1 MASMSRPP
9 LAVTITHPE
18 RELFP
23 GEGITKLDLANY
35 YDSIAEFIL
44 PHLEGRPTTLVR
56 CPEGI
61 GSGVKRSCFFQKH
74 VAVGLPASVTR
85 VSVQEKEKVGE
96 YVVVDTVKTLLALV
110 QLGFLE
116 LHTSNAR
123 ADKLE
128 QPDRIVFDLD
138 PDEAVPWARVVDG
151 ARAVRE
157 RLSAL
162 GLESFLKTTGG
173 KGLHVVVPFVR
184 GPDWDSCAA
193 ASRAVVRLLEA
204 EDPSAYVTVMS
215 KEKRKGKIFLDY
227 LRNSRGATSV
237 AAYSVRA
244 RPGAPVSMPVAWEAL
259 EDPAFAPGAFTLHT
273 ALAFRKG
280 LKTDPWAAYA
290 ATKQRLSAAI
300 LKTLGVGKAS

>member
-1 MASMSRPP
+1 MSTGR
-9 LAVTITHPE
+9 LAVTISHPE

-23 GEGITKLDLANY
+23 GEGITKLDLARY
-35 YDSIAEFIL
+35 YDSVADFIL

-61 GSGVKRSCFFQKH
+61 GNGAKRSCFFQKH
-74 VAVGLPASVTR
+74 VAAGLPASVTR
-85 VSVQEKEKVGE
+85 VKVQEKEKVGE
-96 YVVVDTVKTLLALV
+96 YVVVDTVETLLSLV

-128 QPDRIVFDLD
+128 QPDRIVLDLD
-138 PDEAVPWARVVDG
+138 PDAAVPWARVVDA
-151 ARAVRE
+151 ARTLRA
-157 RLSAL
+157 RLEAL
-162 GLESFLKTTGG
+162 GLASFVKTTGG

-184 GPDWDSCAA
+184 GPGWEACAA

-204 EDPSAYVTVMS
+204 EDPSAYVTTMS

-259 EDPAFAPGAFTLHT
+259 DDPAFTPGGFTLRT
-273 ALAFRKG
+273 APQFRRS
-280 LKTDPWAAYA
+280 LESDPWAAYTA
-290 ATKQRLSAAI
+290 RRQRLSAAI
-300 LKTLGVGKAS
+300 LKTLGVGNAS